1 MKKRIA
7 VAVLGLIAIIAGLAF
22 VKFDQ
27 IVSMIEA
34 GESMSPPATAITAV
48 DVQAVTWETSLQ
60 TIGTLEA
67 AQGVVITADLP
78 GRVTALF
85 FDGGERVKNGD
96 LLVEQDVSTE
106 SAQLSAAESDLVL
119 AQNNLDRV
127 ARLFRSKVVSRSE
140 LDAARSQAT
149 LAEAQVDNITSRLDK
164 KQISAPFDGRLG
176 LRLVDIGQDLSQGVP
191 IVSLQA
197 FDPMRVNFSLP
208 QKALATVSSGLDVRV
223 TTSAVSNKVFTG
235 KITAIDTEINTS
247 TRTVRAQA
255 TLDAQ
260 ADKDDSSNA
269 GLPDL
274 LPGMFANVEV
284 VLPIKRE
291 LLMIPLTAVSF
302 ATYGDSVFI
311 LEENDQSQLIAR
323 QQFVQLGERRGDFV
337 EVTKGL
343 EASQTIANDG
353 VFKLRQGAPV
363 VINDEGTEA
372 EIAPQPDNA

>member
-7 VAVLGLIAIIAGLAF
+7 IAVLGLIAIIAGLAF

-140 LDAARSQAT
+140 FDAARSQAT
-149 LAEAQVDNITSRLDK
+149 LAEAQVDNITSSLDK

-223 TTSAVSNKVFTG
+223 TTSAVPNTVFTG

>member
-149 LAEAQVDNITSRLDK
+149 LAEAQVDNITSSLDK

-223 TTSAVSNKVFTG
+223 TTSAVPNTVFTG

>member
-140 LDAARSQAT
+140 FDAARSQAT
-149 LAEAQVDNITSRLDK
+149 LAEAQVDNITSSLDK

-223 TTSAVSNKVFTG
+223 TTSAVPNTVFTG

-274 LPGMFANVEV
+274 LPGMFANVEA

>member
-7 VAVLGLIAIIAGLAF
+7 IAVLGLIAIIAGLAF

-149 LAEAQVDNITSRLDK
+149 LAEAQVDNITSSLDK

-223 TTSAVSNKVFTG
+223 TTSAVPNKVFTG

>member
-149 LAEAQVDNITSRLDK
+149 LAEAQVDNITSSLDK

-223 TTSAVSNKVFTG
+223 TTSAVPNTVFTG

-291 LLMIPLTAVSF
+291 LLIIPLTAVSF

>member
-140 LDAARSQAT
+140 FDAARSQAT
-149 LAEAQVDNITSRLDK
+149 LAEAQVDNITSSLDK

-223 TTSAVSNKVFTG
+223 TTSAVPNKVFTG

-260 ADKDDSSNA
+260 ADKNDSSTA

-343 EASQTIANDG
+343 KASQTIANDG

>member
-7 VAVLGLIAIIAGLAF
+7 IAVLGLIAIIAGLAF

-149 LAEAQVDNITSRLDK
+149 LAEAQVDNITSSLDK

>member
-7 VAVLGLIAIIAGLAF
+7 IAVLGLIAIIAGLAF

-149 LAEAQVDNITSRLDK
+149 LAEAQVDNITSSLDK

-291 LLMIPLTAVSF
+291 LLIIPLTAVSF

-372 EIAPQPDNA
+372 DIAPQPDNA